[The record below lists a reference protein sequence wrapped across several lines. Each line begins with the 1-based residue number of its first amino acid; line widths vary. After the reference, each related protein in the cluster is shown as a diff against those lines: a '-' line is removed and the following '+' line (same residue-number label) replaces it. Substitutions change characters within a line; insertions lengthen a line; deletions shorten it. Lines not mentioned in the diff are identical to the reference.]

1 MNFFKYKLMAPSG
14 KIVKGITELSYMDVM
29 SAMAY
34 LERDGSITIYV
45 KRLGKIFTFFLN
57 LSSLSFKIKI
67 KIPEQA
73 ELLNNLSIMLRS
85 GVSLTTALEEAGNG
99 MNISEVSRDIDAMV
113 RSIQSGV
120 TFSEAAEQYG
130 YIFPKTVIYL
140 IRIGEET
147 GMLDKMLKDASEHLK
162 RIQVIISDT
171 KQALLYPLFV
181 LIAMG
186 AGFLFWFYFVVP
198 KIIALFREMD
208 AKLPDITVLI
218 MNTSYFVQNNFPG
231 IITGIF
237 GSFFA
242 VFFARQKSIKF
253 KKATDAL
260 MLRLPVVKTILS
272 ASILAFITEYASLLL
287 NGGIDIIRISEIL
300 EKSMKN
306 EIFKGKIRQIGDLL
320 KNGETIADSVAL
332 VEIFPPFVIRMVRV
346 GEVSGTLSEQLNYL
360 AEEYKARLSV
370 TVATLGKM
378 IEPFFLIVAGLLFA
392 IMIGGLLLPIYDI
405 IQSIQ

>member
-1 MNFFKYKLMAPSG
+1 
-14 KIVKGITELSYMDVM
+14 
-29 SAMAY
+29 
-34 LERDGSITIYV
+34 
-45 KRLGKIFTFFLN
+45 
-57 LSSLSFKIKI
+57 
-67 KIPEQA
+67 
-73 ELLNNLSIMLRS
+73 
-85 GVSLTTALEEAGNG
+85 
-99 MNISEVSRDIDAMV
+99 
-113 RSIQSGV
+113 
-120 TFSEAAEQYG
+120 
-130 YIFPKTVIYL
+130 
-140 IRIGEET
+140 
-147 GMLDKMLKDASEHLK
+147 
-162 RIQVIISDT
+162 
-171 KQALLYPLFV
+171 
-181 LIAMG
+181 
-186 AGFLFWFYFVVP
+186 
-198 KIIALFREMD
+198 MD

-360 AEEYKARLSV
+360 AEEYKTRLSV